1 MQHHIVI
8 TENLTPIYLTQKIR
22 IGMEKIEHLKV
33 GAILFWIPFGLKT
46 KSKKQA
52 LKKYLSGDY
61 TLGKLD
67 RRGQRIN
74 IRVTIPRKGKSGSV
88 SFITGW
94 MLMPNGKLKL
104 NTPYGVK

>member
-46 KSKKQA
+46 KSRNRRII
-52 LKKYLSGDY
+52 YYGMDDY
-61 TLGKLD
+61 AERKTQIEHAV
-67 RRGQRIN
+67 RRKI
-74 IRVTIPRKGKSGSV
+74 K
-88 SFITGW
+88 
-94 MLMPNGKLKL
+94 
-104 NTPYGVK
+104 